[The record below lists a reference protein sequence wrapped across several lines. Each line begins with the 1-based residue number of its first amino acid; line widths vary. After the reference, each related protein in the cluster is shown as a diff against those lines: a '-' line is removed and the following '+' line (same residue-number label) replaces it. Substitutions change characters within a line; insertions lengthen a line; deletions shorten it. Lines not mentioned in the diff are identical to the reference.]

1 VSFFSHKQN
10 KTKKWKRKSKKKT
23 KKWKRKTKKTTFQL
37 NLLSGPPV
45 DFDVFPVCFQRGDLN
60 PKTQK

>member
-1 VSFFSHKQN
+1 MEEKN
-10 KTKKWKRKSKKKT
+10 K
-23 KKWKRKTKKTTFQL
+23 KKTTFQL

-45 DFDVFPVCFQRGDLN
+45 DFDVFAVCFQRRDLN